1 MNIFRLILMSFCF
14 IVNSVVFSFADD
26 VNINQIS
33 NVVIEEKVAIEEI
46 TVKENE
52 CKIPKD
58 SSEVNFTSKDCFAML
73 NFDVKPLLDDYVAN
87 EEDDVNSDYDIA
99 DPLYYYNLGI
109 FHFNDF
115 LMNYFLEPVAYGYK
129 TVTPDFARIGVG
141 NFFDNLQAPVNI
153 FNNLFQLKLAN
164 SSTEL
169 LRFTINLT
177 LGVGGFYDA
186 ADGLFGIK
194 KKEASFGQTLGF
206 YGVGHGIYLIW
217 PLFGPSSLRETAGLV
232 GDKLMS
238 PSTYLSYIYLDFY
251 QSASIYTFDKVNDT
265 SFKLGD
271 YDLLVGSAI
280 DPYSALKDA
289 FVQYN
294 IRKVEKAKN
303 H

>member
-14 IVNSVVFSFADD
+14 IVNSVVFSFADN
-26 VNINQIS
+26 VNVNQATD
-33 NVVIEEKVAIEEI
+33 VVIEEKVATEEI
-46 TVKENE
+46 TANE
-52 CKIPKD
+52 KDCKTTKD
-58 SSEVNFTSKDCFAML
+58 SSEVNSTSKDRVSML
-73 NFDVKPLLDDYVAN
+73 NFDVKPLFDDYVD
-87 EEDDVNSDYDIA
+87 EEDVSSDNDIA

-115 LMNYFLEPVAYGYK
+115 VMNYFLEPVAYGYK
-129 TVTPDFARIGVG
+129 TVTPDFARIGVS
-141 NFFDNLQAPVNI
+141 NFFENLQAPVNV
-153 FNNLFQLKLAN
+153 FNKLFQLKLADT
-164 SSTEL
+164 STEF

-177 LGVGGFYDA
+177 LGVAGFYDA

-194 KKEASFGQTLGF
+194 KKEASFGQTLGY